1 MSLPLPWVD
10 KIFHKLTLL
19 YGRDFIGRW
28 EGLEIADVKT
38 DWGHE
43 LSGFESWPEAIAH
56 ALATLPAGKPPTVI
70 EFRDLARRA
79 PRIELIAL
87 PGPPA
92 DPVRMAAELEKL
104 AAITGKKGARVG
116 QVDHKAWARALIAR
130 EKAGEVLNPT
140 VSRFAHEALASER
153 ERGGGH
159 AE

>member
-1 MSLPLPWVD
+1 MSLPLKWID
-10 KIFHKLTLL
+10 RIFEKLTMT
-19 YGRDFIGRW
+19 YGRDFMDRW
-28 EGLEIADVKT
+28 KGLSTSDVKT
-38 DWGHE
+38 DWASE
-43 LSGFESWPEAIAH
+43 LAGFENWPEAIAH

-79 PRIELIAL
+79 PRKELIAL

-92 DPVRMAAELEKL
+92 DPVRMEAELEKL

-130 EKAGEVLNPT
+130 EKAGEVLTPT

-153 ERGGGH
+153 ERGGGR